1 MLGTKNTNKKT
12 AMGGVGIA
20 LLLCIL
26 MALSPMTG
34 LVQNDAAPG
43 EIAEFVESN
52 EASEDYFALPE
63 VYEPVQYEY
72 DASSELEGMRSLKQK
87 AFLTEDG
94 KTALL
99 TSAEPMHFLR
109 DGSWEEI
116 DLNIEATVDGWEVMD
131 NVYQVVFPSEISN
144 GVAVQVHPNVDPII
158 TGINPIV
165 MTLDASG
172 GSPMPYMVTPSTEGV
187 SVGGNVLRYPI
198 AEGFDIDYSVEENQ
212 LKQNLVIRERPVLQE
227 DVAWLGLTETMRIPV
242 GHGLFLGEDLLTEEL
257 TQTQD
262 ELTIRNLETGEIVAT
277 IPVPIVMEM
286 EADEPYHATYFIQSF
301 GQEVVLTTAVESGWL
316 LDDDRQYPLAIDPS
330 VKAFSGSGGYCYVYY
345 ANCYNST
352 YRYMYRYYGTI
363 YYLPWNKYTFTS
375 NNALPTGATVD
386 SVDWK
391 QYVSY
396 SYSYSSNA
404 ITAVVMESCGM
415 SNRYSWSIPSAS
427 CSGALSGSTIAYG
440 YGGTNQRKMI
450 SSIWNSAS
458 AGTFSTGTGWKAA
471 NLCNSATAC
480 AATTGSHTYITS
492 ALANGGSVGMGSKYT
507 TSTYIY
513 HYAYNGGS
521 SNSYLQVTY
530 SGGSDTTAPT
540 SDYVPYTGITS
551 YKEGMRQFHA
561 TFSDMSGIDT
571 TTSGA
576 PHLHYSIN
584 NGSYTAVKATTI
596 GTCGASDSECQFKA
610 KTGGISTG
618 DYVNYFWAF
627 QDLASTPNTAT
638 DPSGGTGSPSSST
651 TPSTTYWFFVDDVVN
666 AGNAKKMT
674 VLIEDRYAGSA
685 FSPNKYFDQQMTYYD
700 NSDEYVMEFDT
711 SDCGTGSNSCFYAT
725 SYYFYSQWAIHWTTA
740 PSSGYNGM
748 GGSKSGR
755 IELHQ
760 DDDGYLSFTAKNGP
774 GMNLIYLYDSSL
786 NDWAIVGLDGD
797 TSSESTMQTGIEETL
812 SGGTSAS
819 KRSTYGYTEAYLVDI
834 PGDITGT
841 FGKHDWNATYSS
853 SKSNWMCVG
862 TNGWMYFFRSSSSN
876 PLCTSGYYYIYST
889 YYNWNGFAQGS
900 GYYGRMA
907 STGGVS
913 YKVASVAPAPDTFAP
928 EMGHMELRDSH
939 SKDRTFV
946 YTIGDA
952 GEPPSGLNVSTTAGV
967 GPTLYYRIT
976 DADGTVGTWTS
987 KVLSPVSKTRAE
999 CVTAQCDWS
1008 TSLEDLERSSSI
1020 EYYATAVDI
1029 STASTGTNSNT
1040 TSTTTFEVGDPNKV
1054 FIVEWHDMGYTSTYT
1069 CTYQVL
1075 MYDVTN
1081 EIEFQYDTNCQT
1093 YYDYATVGYQDQ
1105 TRTKGATLR
1114 DSQAYMAGAN
1124 VHTENYRI
1132 GTDSNGHGWETFD
1145 LGLTTE
1151 LPTYDVAIAGSS
1163 NGRPYGSYCVSSYWW
1178 NTYKSGCNANIDLPD
1193 GFTFEYFGTEYNGSD
1208 SKNRVH
1214 IGRQG
1219 NMYLKDDGSTAL
1231 ERSITT
1237 WYSNMPSLP
1246 YSGNSASKPGNI
1258 APWWGY
1264 YSSYYCYDNSAL
1276 DCSVRTRTI
1285 PFEGK
1290 GTDLSADLV
1299 GGPHTWSLIDS
1310 PIRVNPSGDYLSIS
1324 GDLTIEPGVVVQ
1336 VASGKGI
1343 SFDGSCDKFVA
1354 TGNASDPI
1362 LFEGQMGGT
1371 WTGLAFT
1378 NSCSTPE
1385 GTDDRHEMS
1394 YIDFANTTDAAI
1406 AAGSR
1411 HGSSP
1416 SSNANVGN
1424 FTMDHVTFTN
1434 VGEAFSHGSGQ
1445 GTVLVMSDFE
1455 VNGAADACFNF
1466 AEDSVVTLSDGTMDD
1481 CNTNGNSWG
1490 GAVVNYPGS
1499 TAGALTME
1507 NVDISESNVNLI
1519 DVDLEN
1525 VWLSNVTGSTTSAQ
1539 SGAVLNSD
1547 GEGALY
1553 VFNLVADGYASGST
1567 GALDSISLDTVDMGS
1582 ADFSIVP
1589 GGSSSTANG
1598 PSGDT
1603 ASITGLTAGD
1613 LTMSRVAP
1621 SLNDITVG
1629 AMSILGNAPGNDAIE
1644 GANWDTSGIS
1654 VSGCGYTLIGD
1665 NVDTDWTSGSCS
1677 NSAAPNNIILSNVD
1691 ATYTGSQNAIYAR
1704 NSAITIGEGTVTMPT
1719 TTFQEM
1725 AKASTNGKIVL
1736 IGVSQDGT
1744 DCDGS
1749 SGCDVDSGSSGDI
1762 FFGGLAT
1769 VKVFKLLGNGAKSY
1783 RSGHTV
1789 QATVV
1794 DAGSGL
1800 FTVGTHKTD
1809 STGTASAWVISGD
1822 DSGNSYTDHNLAAWG
1837 PSGQNETLVA
1847 DAWYPGSFGVGD
1859 TIELRLEPAPVA
1871 LNGTNMD
1878 CSYLSTH
1885 PEAMLGYDSASN
1897 TYTWE
1902 GKVTMSGDMNI
1913 DSCTI
1918 IMRSVFRVA
1927 SDATNSPTLTISNG
1941 GSLTLESISTSTGTL
1956 KAVSATYPLN
1966 LDMDGGSL
1974 IVDNGVIS
1982 NVAGGINL
1990 DSGSLTVFN
1999 SSTIYGN
2006 AGASAS
2012 EATIYVNGGSL
2023 DFDDSTIMNS
2033 GQTGIGLM
2041 FEAGGGAVDNIVVKN
2056 AATGIYSY
2064 NAAPTVNG
2072 FTLTDNTVG
2081 VDVYGG
2087 MSLPTIYRSTLLSGE
2102 SAGWTTYAID
2112 LSTYLGTDD
2121 YLQLGLNSI
2130 YGGGNAHPTYNYATS
2145 KYYMI
2150 YDRLNVEL
2158 EDNMGNKWNVTQETD
2173 DGYYDGSLGGAAG
2186 APSWHC
2192 NYYGYSYTEWYD
2204 YSYFY
2209 YLINYGGYTNSG
2221 SWNDYPSDFGFRWE
2235 DTDRTPSTYYPMM
2248 YWGYYYTSYHGG
2260 QGVYKPPEGYNGL
2273 WNNYNVCLNYA
2284 YSYYNSPGDGARLAF
2299 PAVDISGSNITGAT
2313 MYVDVLHNRADN
2325 YQDRLEVVA
2334 RTGNDPGDEDD
2345 MGLYA
2350 RESGTPSFTSG
2361 TITGADNG
2369 IEIGGSWAAAN
2380 FDAITV
2386 TNPTGAGLEVTGS
2399 AVTTVDNLDVT
2410 GGNYGVLLGAAA
2422 SGTVE
2427 MANLAVDGSA
2437 LAGVYYVKDVAGSL
2451 DGTIENVAGS
2461 AIKFGSSSNKDITW
2475 SGMNLGT
2482 NGVGIETAGS
2492 GTITLIDSNFAN
2504 TADVLIT
2511 GSATVDFVEGDIDVD
2526 SVSTTGSGIFNRI
2539 RLLDIGVEADTNAV
2553 TGANVVLKNADGIV
2567 TGFAA
2572 TDSNGDA
2579 LDLRFTTQ
2587 TVDSSGKTVIPLS
2600 GYTAVTVAK
2609 VGSYYY
2615 SGSSDNAG
2623 DFRYAFDSLTLT
2635 DDAGNAHT
2643 MDLVDSVDSRICYSF
2658 TSSSYVMTA
2667 QCANSMNTGSS
2678 RTYSSGLKEYGYYG
2692 ATPSDMSNQ
2701 VIMMDAAILYLDGDT
2716 THNWNGTTI
2725 LSTGSYTFYSASWWM
2740 STYPYG
2746 AELYLHDVDAT
2757 ATAVTSDGETQ
2768 GMYIGYPG
2776 WNDIVPNIEDSTF
2789 SGIATVISTWGYKS
2803 NFGAYNWGADF
2814 YVVKNSTFSH
2824 FRTMPNTGSVAYQD
2838 MCLNTGGSNYT
2849 EISDNTLTGCAVGI
2863 FMPRTNFYYYYNQS
2877 YWGADDAIIDGNTF
2891 VNTETLDIWFY
2902 LNSYA
2907 DGVEIT
2913 NNVFTGSSAPSY
2925 GIYSQD
2931 STVNDL
2937 LIDGNTFHNSQQAIY
2952 MRGAVDWTMTDNTI
2966 YGDSDSSHAGIYS
2979 MNGYGLIDGNTL
2991 VDADGGILVDG
3002 VKYGYNVEIT
3012 NNDIGQTSGR
3022 VAPSAVGIWAEDC
3035 GSASVITGGN
3045 SISIME
3051 NAIVTDGCDLSD
3063 DGSTL
3068 TALGGSGGEVKSVQI
3083 NANAFAPENITINE
3097 GDTIRWRANEYY
3109 NNSGIGE
3116 PHSVVSTDMVAGAPI
3131 FSSGGNMNLG
3141 STYTYTFYTAGTYEY
3156 YCGNHNWMYGNVT
3169 VNSGSSTGVS
3179 SVGVSVVGGN
3189 DEVTLDGT
3197 EVSGFGTALEMYG
3210 GELTLTG
3217 DALLSGG
3224 AYGAYIEDAE
3234 VMADGAT
3241 LVAGSTGSAMYVTG
3255 DSLID
3260 VADMS
3265 TTGLYGLNTDGVDF
3279 RWNGGTSDADT
3290 TLMAGSGA
3298 EGTIENMSWPDS
3310 ATQIDAGSYVTVTSI
3325 GNTIDAAK
3333 LVVDPTAVIHEGNL
3347 LNLNATHLGGA
3358 ASDVGVMIKS
3368 TDDQQAAYVSPAYRT
3383 AYIAADGDLGEWY
3396 GNTLNPSD
3404 DAMPGVM
3411 SGDGSEDFLVSWDAN
3426 NLYLALTG
3434 VDMGAADL
3442 QIYIDS
3448 STGGDTVGQSWYVA
3462 HNLPFAADYVFWA
3475 EDGSS
3480 GNNGLKV
3487 NGFTGWADVTAAC
3500 NGLSSHV
3507 GWSGDTDTEIA
3518 IPWTCIGEPSEVVRV
3533 LAVVQDE
3540 SSGEVDSVHPTQ
3552 SIATGANAQTFDD
3565 EITLLMGH
3573 NDLSGGED
3581 LRNHLLIYR
3590 SYVGSNS
3597 PSAAKTYDISVKVD
3611 ATCAEDWG
3619 NINDVDMS
3627 TNAWESVDIL
3637 RACPVIQNLVDVT
3650 VDEDSGTYTL
3660 SLTDKADDVQDADTS
3675 LTWTVTDD
3683 SDPSR
3688 SPSMLLDS
3696 GLNGQTMTVTPDNDQ
3711 FGTYVFHYNVVDS
3724 HGLSDSHTITWTVT
3738 NVNDKPIICNSD
3750 RADCMPVFADDGAGN
3765 LNVLDEG
3772 FGSVSKVLGS
3782 APNATGSYVIDMASN
3797 DMANEQPQV
3806 YSWAAKIKGDDVTVE
3821 PYFVQKK
3828 YSSVAALFA
3837 EVGIIVTN
3845 SGGLQDIDMTGDPS
3859 AHEDTTATYTLP
3871 TLNNVTMLTYLLM
3884 QNGCGSIWYQE
3895 YMDANGDKVS
3905 GFRSDDGCDSSIDT
3919 YANVYSGLNYTDFW
3933 STAYGVDTTAYTDT
3947 WDDIFPDG
3955 YTTTAG
3961 NDPCPAF
3968 SVHVSNNELTI
3979 TENQLNEL
3987 GGECTIVLSLMDDG
4001 GYCENSVTGVTA
4013 DIKSACVA
4021 YTYLIDYPFNHPLY
4035 GPISITG
4042 CYNLF
4047 IGISSYNPYTS
4058 QTECLGYSW
4067 VPENVDADDFE
4078 VNFSVTP
4085 VNDAPEV
4092 MDWDRQNGVV
4102 ISDGNGDIP
4111 NFPWKVTLT
4120 EDDESVTNLTYDLS
4134 AMKHDNDHED
4144 ADLAWTIVKA
4154 DTCNYENYFAAT
4166 IDGDSISFDLIK
4178 DATTNAPE
4186 WEVDYLNNGG
4196 KHQQNPLSGE
4206 FCPITLYLHDSATAP
4221 SYIPNY
4227 GMSTANYQQGE
4238 DSVTLYVRVD
4248 NVAENVPDYYFDTDS
4263 GFSFNGVTNI
4273 MTKTY
4278 VPTTVTIGHAGD
4290 QGPYNY
4296 DHMLKVSFKTNG
4308 YNNNDAD
4315 AEGYVDLGYQ
4325 YVTPPAYGEEIKVS
4339 DYVYITTTTTK
4350 VWVEMDVLTC
4360 VDETCDLTKSESDR
4374 YFGNAFPYAHSCIDS
4389 NDVQG
4394 DEWSCPGQVG
4404 RSSVNE
4410 DGTAAAATLTNNR
4423 RPMLEDQ
4430 DWCNNIMTS
4439 DAEGTD
4445 CAQPRTNGKVTSAS
4459 DDNLPAVVRLIGTA
4473 SVPSFAPSLVAIT
4486 AAGLFVS
4493 ALVLQSRRDE
4503 EVEELEELADD
4514 ESAVSPV
4521 IATILMVAITVVL
4534 SGVIY
4539 VWASSLA
4546 DTDVKGVPRLTF
4558 DLDSSQALDPVDGF
4572 HKIQIT
4578 SSQVDLAT
4586 QAVEVR
4592 VQWVNSAG
4600 NQNEVFSLAD
4610 TTVYGFS
4617 PENSDKTVT
4626 FADSVDFEGSAVVS
4640 QFNTGDTLFVRTV
4653 DSGGETMEH
4662 LTITISYVP
4671 PNGQPGAVLRT
4682 WTF

>member
-1 MLGTKNTNKKT
+1 
-12 AMGGVGIA
+12 
-20 LLLCIL
+20 

-1629 AMSILGNAPGNDAIE
+1629 AMTVLGNAPGNDAIE
-1644 GANWDTSGIS
+1644 GVNWDTSGIS
-1654 VSGCGYTLIGD
+1654 VSGCGYTLLGD
-1665 NVDTDWTSGSCS
+1665 NVDTDWISGSCS

-2345 MGLYA
+2345 MDYTLVSQELQVSH
-2350 RESGTPSFTSG
+2350 RVPSL
-2361 TITGADNG
+2361 
-2369 IEIGGSWAAAN
+2369 
-2380 FDAITV
+2380 V
-2386 TNPTGAGLEVTGS
+2386 L
-2399 AVTTVDNLDVT
+2399 TTVLK
-2410 GGNYGVLLGAAA
+2410 
-2422 SGTVE
+2422 S
-2427 MANLAVDGSA
+2427 
-2437 LAGVYYVKDVAGSL
+2437 
-2451 DGTIENVAGS
+2451 
-2461 AIKFGSSSNKDITW
+2461 
-2475 SGMNLGT
+2475 
-2482 NGVGIETAGS
+2482 
-2492 GTITLIDSNFAN
+2492 
-2504 TADVLIT
+2504 
-2511 GSATVDFVEGDIDVD
+2511 
-2526 SVSTTGSGIFNRI
+2526 
-2539 RLLDIGVEADTNAV
+2539 EAP
-2553 TGANVVLKNADGIV
+2553 GL
-2567 TGFAA
+2567 
-2572 TDSNGDA
+2572 
-2579 LDLRFTTQ
+2579 Q
-2587 TVDSSGKTVIPLS
+2587 
-2600 GYTAVTVAK
+2600 
-2609 VGSYYY
+2609 
-2615 SGSSDNAG
+2615 
-2623 DFRYAFDSLTLT
+2623 LTLT
-2635 DDAGNAHT
+2635 
-2643 MDLVDSVDSRICYSF
+2643 
-2658 TSSSYVMTA
+2658 
-2667 QCANSMNTGSS
+2667 
-2678 RTYSSGLKEYGYYG
+2678 
-2692 ATPSDMSNQ
+2692 
-2701 VIMMDAAILYLDGDT
+2701 
-2716 THNWNGTTI
+2716 
-2725 LSTGSYTFYSASWWM
+2725 
-2740 STYPYG
+2740 
-2746 AELYLHDVDAT
+2746 
-2757 ATAVTSDGETQ
+2757 
-2768 GMYIGYPG
+2768 
-2776 WNDIVPNIEDSTF
+2776 
-2789 SGIATVISTWGYKS
+2789 
-2803 NFGAYNWGADF
+2803 
-2814 YVVKNSTFSH
+2814 
-2824 FRTMPNTGSVAYQD
+2824 
-2838 MCLNTGGSNYT
+2838 
-2849 EISDNTLTGCAVGI
+2849 
-2863 FMPRTNFYYYYNQS
+2863 QS
-2877 YWGADDAIIDGNTF
+2877 
-2891 VNTETLDIWFY
+2891 
-2902 LNSYA
+2902 
-2907 DGVEIT
+2907 
-2913 NNVFTGSSAPSY
+2913 
-2925 GIYSQD
+2925 Q
-2931 STVNDL
+2931 
-2937 LIDGNTFHNSQQAIY
+2937 
-2952 MRGAVDWTMTDNTI
+2952 
-2966 YGDSDSSHAGIYS
+2966 
-2979 MNGYGLIDGNTL
+2979 
-2991 VDADGGILVDG
+2991 
-3002 VKYGYNVEIT
+3002 
-3012 NNDIGQTSGR
+3012 
-3022 VAPSAVGIWAEDC
+3022 
-3035 GSASVITGGN
+3035 
-3045 SISIME
+3045 
-3051 NAIVTDGCDLSD
+3051 
-3063 DGSTL
+3063 
-3068 TALGGSGGEVKSVQI
+3068 
-3083 NANAFAPENITINE
+3083 
-3097 GDTIRWRANEYY
+3097 
-3109 NNSGIGE
+3109 
-3116 PHSVVSTDMVAGAPI
+3116 
-3131 FSSGGNMNLG
+3131 
-3141 STYTYTFYTAGTYEY
+3141 
-3156 YCGNHNWMYGNVT
+3156 
-3169 VNSGSSTGVS
+3169 
-3179 SVGVSVVGGN
+3179 
-3189 DEVTLDGT
+3189 
-3197 EVSGFGTALEMYG
+3197 
-3210 GELTLTG
+3210 
-3217 DALLSGG
+3217 
-3224 AYGAYIEDAE
+3224 
-3234 VMADGAT
+3234 
-3241 LVAGSTGSAMYVTG
+3241 
-3255 DSLID
+3255 
-3260 VADMS
+3260 
-3265 TTGLYGLNTDGVDF
+3265 
-3279 RWNGGTSDADT
+3279 
-3290 TLMAGSGA
+3290 
-3298 EGTIENMSWPDS
+3298 
-3310 ATQIDAGSYVTVTSI
+3310 
-3325 GNTIDAAK
+3325 
-3333 LVVDPTAVIHEGNL
+3333 
-3347 LNLNATHLGGA
+3347 
-3358 ASDVGVMIKS
+3358 
-3368 TDDQQAAYVSPAYRT
+3368 
-3383 AYIAADGDLGEWY
+3383 
-3396 GNTLNPSD
+3396 
-3404 DAMPGVM
+3404 
-3411 SGDGSEDFLVSWDAN
+3411 
-3426 NLYLALTG
+3426 
-3434 VDMGAADL
+3434 
-3442 QIYIDS
+3442 
-3448 STGGDTVGQSWYVA
+3448 
-3462 HNLPFAADYVFWA
+3462 
-3475 EDGSS
+3475 
-3480 GNNGLKV
+3480 
-3487 NGFTGWADVTAAC
+3487 
-3500 NGLSSHV
+3500 
-3507 GWSGDTDTEIA
+3507 
-3518 IPWTCIGEPSEVVRV
+3518 
-3533 LAVVQDE
+3533 
-3540 SSGEVDSVHPTQ
+3540 
-3552 SIATGANAQTFDD
+3552 
-3565 EITLLMGH
+3565 
-3573 NDLSGGED
+3573 
-3581 LRNHLLIYR
+3581 
-3590 SYVGSNS
+3590 
-3597 PSAAKTYDISVKVD
+3597 
-3611 ATCAEDWG
+3611 
-3619 NINDVDMS
+3619 
-3627 TNAWESVDIL
+3627 
-3637 RACPVIQNLVDVT
+3637 
-3650 VDEDSGTYTL
+3650 
-3660 SLTDKADDVQDADTS
+3660 
-3675 LTWTVTDD
+3675 
-3683 SDPSR
+3683 
-3688 SPSMLLDS
+3688 
-3696 GLNGQTMTVTPDNDQ
+3696 
-3711 FGTYVFHYNVVDS
+3711 
-3724 HGLSDSHTITWTVT
+3724 
-3738 NVNDKPIICNSD
+3738 
-3750 RADCMPVFADDGAGN
+3750 
-3765 LNVLDEG
+3765 
-3772 FGSVSKVLGS
+3772 
-3782 APNATGSYVIDMASN
+3782 
-3797 DMANEQPQV
+3797 
-3806 YSWAAKIKGDDVTVE
+3806 
-3821 PYFVQKK
+3821 
-3828 YSSVAALFA
+3828 
-3837 EVGIIVTN
+3837 
-3845 SGGLQDIDMTGDPS
+3845 
-3859 AHEDTTATYTLP
+3859 
-3871 TLNNVTMLTYLLM
+3871 
-3884 QNGCGSIWYQE
+3884 
-3895 YMDANGDKVS
+3895 
-3905 GFRSDDGCDSSIDT
+3905 
-3919 YANVYSGLNYTDFW
+3919 
-3933 STAYGVDTTAYTDT
+3933 
-3947 WDDIFPDG
+3947 
-3955 YTTTAG
+3955 
-3961 NDPCPAF
+3961 
-3968 SVHVSNNELTI
+3968 
-3979 TENQLNEL
+3979 
-3987 GGECTIVLSLMDDG
+3987 
-4001 GYCENSVTGVTA
+4001 
-4013 DIKSACVA
+4013 
-4021 YTYLIDYPFNHPLY
+4021 
-4035 GPISITG
+4035 
-4042 CYNLF
+4042 
-4047 IGISSYNPYTS
+4047 
-4058 QTECLGYSW
+4058 
-4067 VPENVDADDFE
+4067 
-4078 VNFSVTP
+4078 
-4085 VNDAPEV
+4085 
-4092 MDWDRQNGVV
+4092 
-4102 ISDGNGDIP
+4102 
-4111 NFPWKVTLT
+4111 
-4120 EDDESVTNLTYDLS
+4120 
-4134 AMKHDNDHED
+4134 
-4144 ADLAWTIVKA
+4144 
-4154 DTCNYENYFAAT
+4154 
-4166 IDGDSISFDLIK
+4166 
-4178 DATTNAPE
+4178 
-4186 WEVDYLNNGG
+4186 
-4196 KHQQNPLSGE
+4196 
-4206 FCPITLYLHDSATAP
+4206 
-4221 SYIPNY
+4221 
-4227 GMSTANYQQGE
+4227 
-4238 DSVTLYVRVD
+4238 
-4248 NVAENVPDYYFDTDS
+4248 
-4263 GFSFNGVTNI
+4263 
-4273 MTKTY
+4273 
-4278 VPTTVTIGHAGD
+4278 
-4290 QGPYNY
+4290 
-4296 DHMLKVSFKTNG
+4296 
-4308 YNNNDAD
+4308 
-4315 AEGYVDLGYQ
+4315 
-4325 YVTPPAYGEEIKVS
+4325 
-4339 DYVYITTTTTK
+4339 
-4350 VWVEMDVLTC
+4350 
-4360 VDETCDLTKSESDR
+4360 
-4374 YFGNAFPYAHSCIDS
+4374 
-4389 NDVQG
+4389 
-4394 DEWSCPGQVG
+4394 
-4404 RSSVNE
+4404 
-4410 DGTAAAATLTNNR
+4410 
-4423 RPMLEDQ
+4423 
-4430 DWCNNIMTS
+4430 
-4439 DAEGTD
+4439 
-4445 CAQPRTNGKVTSAS
+4445 
-4459 DDNLPAVVRLIGTA
+4459 
-4473 SVPSFAPSLVAIT
+4473 
-4486 AAGLFVS
+4486 
-4493 ALVLQSRRDE
+4493 
-4503 EVEELEELADD
+4503 
-4514 ESAVSPV
+4514 
-4521 IATILMVAITVVL
+4521 
-4534 SGVIY
+4534 
-4539 VWASSLA
+4539 
-4546 DTDVKGVPRLTF
+4546 
-4558 DLDSSQALDPVDGF
+4558 
-4572 HKIQIT
+4572 
-4578 SSQVDLAT
+4578 
-4586 QAVEVR
+4586 
-4592 VQWVNSAG
+4592 
-4600 NQNEVFSLAD
+4600 
-4610 TTVYGFS
+4610 
-4617 PENSDKTVT
+4617 
-4626 FADSVDFEGSAVVS
+4626 
-4640 QFNTGDTLFVRTV
+4640 
-4653 DSGGETMEH
+4653 
-4662 LTITISYVP
+4662 
-4671 PNGQPGAVLRT
+4671 
-4682 WTF
+4682 

>member
-1 MLGTKNTNKKT
+1 MLVSKNTKKKT

-34 LVQNDAAPG
+34 LVQNDATPG

-94 KTALL
+94 QTALL

-109 DGSWEEI
+109 EGSWEEI
-116 DLNIEATVDGWEVMD
+116 DLNIEATVDGWEVQD
-131 NVYQVVFPSEISN
+131 NVYQVVFPSELSN
-144 GVAVQVHPNVDPII
+144 GVSIQVHPNVDPIV
-158 TGINPIV
+158 TGIKPIV

-172 GSPMPYMVTPSTEGV
+172 GSPMPYMAGPSNEEV
-187 SVGGNVLRYPI
+187 SVGGNVLRFPI

-242 GHGLFLGEDLLTEEL
+242 GHGLFLGEDLLNEEL
-257 TQTQD
+257 TKTQD
-262 ELTIRNLETGEIVAT
+262 ELTIRNLETGEVIAT

-301 GQEVVLTTAVESGWL
+301 GQEVVITTAVESGWL
-316 LDDDRQYPLAIDPS
+316 LDDERQYPLAIDPS
-330 VKAFSGSGGYCYVYY
+330 VKVYSGSGGYCYVYY
-345 ANCYNST
+345 ANCYSGT
-352 YRYMYRYYGTI
+352 YRYMYRYYSTI

-375 NNALPTGATVD
+375 SNALPTGATID

-396 SYSYSSNA
+396 SYSYSSNS
-404 ITAVVMESCGM
+404 ITAVVMENCGM

-427 CSGALSGSTIAYG
+427 CTGALSTIAYG
-440 YGGTNQRKMI
+440 YGGTTQRKMI

-458 AGTFSTGTGWKAA
+458 AATFSTGTGWKTA
-471 NLCNSATAC
+471 NMCNSATTC
-480 AATTGSHTYITS
+480 AATSGSHTYITS
-492 ALANGGSVGMGSKYT
+492 ALANGGSVGMGSHYT

-513 HYAYNGGS
+513 HYAYAAGS
-521 SNSYLQVTY
+521 SNSYLQVVY
-530 SGGSDTTAPT
+530 SGGSDTDAPT
-540 SDYVPYTGITS
+540 SGFVPYSGITS
-551 YKEGMRQFHA
+551 YKEGSRMMF
-561 TFSDMSGIDT
+561 TTLEDMSGIDT
-571 TTSGA
+571 TSTGA
-576 PHLHYSIN
+576 PHLYYSIN

-596 GTCGASDSECQFKA
+596 GTCGSSDSSCQFKA
-610 KTGGISTG
+610 KMGSTGGGNPSITTG
-618 DYVNYFWAF
+618 DFVNYYWAF

-638 DPSGGTGSPSSST
+638 DPSGGSGTPST
-651 TPSTTYWFFVDDVVN
+651 ATAPSTTYWFFVDDVAN
-666 AGNAKKMT
+666 AGNAQKMT

-685 FSPNKYFDQQMTYYD
+685 FSPNKYFDQQLTYYD

-725 SYYFYSQWAIHWTTA
+725 SYYFYSQWAIHWTTT
-740 PSSGYNGM
+740 PSYGYNGM

-755 IELHQ
+755 IEMHQ

-774 GMNLIYLYDSSL
+774 GMNLIYLYDSTM

-797 TSSESTMQTGIEETL
+797 TDTNAMNTGVEDTL
-812 SGGTSAS
+812 SGGTSAN
-819 KRSTYGYTEAYLVDI
+819 KRSTYGYTDAYLVDI

-876 PLCTSGYYYIYST
+876 PLCTSGYYYIYSAS
-889 YYNWNGFAQGS
+889 YNWNGFAQGS

-913 YKVASVAPAPDTFAP
+913 YKVASVAPAPDTFP
-928 EMGHMELRDSH
+928 PDMEHMELRDSH

-946 YTIGDA
+946 WTIGDA

-967 GPTLYYRIT
+967 GPTMYYRIT

-987 KVLSPVSKTRAE
+987 KVLSPSDTRAN
-999 CVTAQCDWS
+999 CATAQCDWS
-1008 TSLEDLERSSSI
+1008 TSLEDMERSSSV
-1020 EYYATAVDI
+1020 EYYATSVDV
-1029 STASTGTNSNT
+1029 STASSGTNSNT
-1040 TSTTTFEVGDPNKV
+1040 TSTSSFEVGDPNKV
-1054 FIVEWHDMGYTSTYT
+1054 FVVEWHDMGYTQSYT

-1081 EIEFQYDTNCQT
+1081 EIEFQYDTNCQA

-1124 VHTENYRI
+1124 AHSENYRI
-1132 GTDSNGHGWETFD
+1132 GTDSSGHGWETFD
-1145 LGLTTE
+1145 LGLATE

-1163 NGRPYGSYCVSSYWW
+1163 SGHPYGSYCVSSYWW

-1193 GFTFEYFGTEYNGSD
+1193 GFTFDYFGTEYNGSD

-1214 IGRQG
+1214 IGRMG

-1237 WYSNMPSLP
+1237 WYSNMPDLP

-1264 YSSYYCYDNSAL
+1264 YSSYYCYDNTAL
-1276 DCSVRTRTI
+1276 DCSVRTRVI

-1290 GTDLSADLV
+1290 GTDLTADLV
-1299 GGPHTWSLIDS
+1299 GGPHSWSLIDS

-1336 VASGKGI
+1336 VANGKGI
-1343 SFDGSCDKFVA
+1343 SFDGNCDMFTA
-1354 TGNASDPI
+1354 AGNATDPI
-1362 LFEGQMGGT
+1362 LFEGLGAGAN
-1371 WTGLAFT
+1371 WKGLAFT
-1378 NSCSTPE
+1378 GACSTPE
-1385 GTDDRHEMS
+1385 GTDDRHTMS
-1394 YIDFANTTDAAI
+1394 YVDFANTTDAAI

-1466 AEDSVVTLSDGTMDD
+1466 AEDSDVTLSDGTMDD

-1499 TAGALTME
+1499 TAGSLTME
-1507 NVDISESNVNLI
+1507 NVDISDSNVNLI

-1525 VWLSNVTGSTTSAQ
+1525 VWISNVTGSTTSAQ

-1553 VFNLVADGYASGST
+1553 VYNLVADGYSSGST
-1567 GALDSISLDTVDMGS
+1567 GALDSILIDTVDMGS

-1589 GGSSSTANG
+1589 GGSSSTASG

-1603 ASITGLTAGD
+1603 ASISDFTAGD

-1621 SLNDITVG
+1621 SLDDISVG
-1629 AMSILGNAPGNDAIE
+1629 AMTVLGNAPGNDAIA
-1644 GANWDTSGIS
+1644 GTNWATTGIS
-1654 VSGCGYTLIGD
+1654 VAGCGYTLMAE
-1665 NVDTDWTSGSCS
+1665 NVDTDYVAGSCS
-1677 NSAAPNNIILSNVD
+1677 NSAAPNNIVLGDVD
-1691 ATYTGSQNAIYAR
+1691 ATYTGNQNAIYAR
-1704 NSAITIGEGTVTMPT
+1704 NSAITIGDGAVSMPSS
-1719 TTFQEM
+1719 FQNM

-1736 IGVSQDGT
+1736 IAVSQDGT

-1749 SGCDVDSGSSGDI
+1749 SGCDVNSGSSGDI

-1769 VKVFKLLGNGAKSY
+1769 VKVYKLLGSGVKSY

-1794 DAGSGL
+1794 DAGAGL

-1809 STGTASAWVISGD
+1809 SAGTASAWVITSD

-1837 PSGQNETLVA
+1837 PSGQNETLVT
-1847 DAWYPGSFGVGD
+1847 DAWYPGSFGAGD
-1859 TIELRLEPAPVA
+1859 SIELRLEPAPVA

-1885 PEAMLGYDSASN
+1885 PEAMLGYDSGTN
-1897 TYTWE
+1897 TYIWE
-1902 GKVTMSGDMNI
+1902 GKVTMSGDLNI

-1918 IMRSVFRVA
+1918 IMRSVWRVA
-1927 SDATNSPTLTISNG
+1927 SDATNSPTLTISDG
-1941 GSLTLESISTSTGTL
+1941 GSLTLESTSTDTGTL

-1966 LDMDGGSL
+1966 LDMDGGDL
-1974 IVDNGVIS
+1974 IVDQGVIS

-1999 SSTIYGN
+1999 SSMIYGN

-2012 EATIYVNGGSL
+2012 EATIYVNGGTL

-2087 MSLPTIYRSTLLSGE
+2087 MSLPTIYRSTLLSGQ
-2102 SAGWTTYAID
+2102 STGWTTYAID
-2112 LSTYLGTDD
+2112 LSLYLGSDD
-2121 YLQLGLNSI
+2121 YLQVGLNSI
-2130 YGGGNAHPTYNYATS
+2130 YGGGNAHPIYNYATS

-2158 EDNMGNKWNVTQETD
+2158 EDNMGNKWNVTSSTD
-2173 DGYYDGSLGGAAG
+2173 TGYYDGAMGGAAG

-2192 NYYGYSYTEWYD
+2192 SYYGYSYTEWRD
-2204 YSYFY
+2204 YNYFY
-2209 YLINYGGYTNSG
+2209 YLINYGGYATGG
-2221 SWNDYPSDFGFRWE
+2221 SNYDYPADFGFRWE
-2235 DTDRTPSTYYPMM
+2235 DTDRTPSQTYPMM

-2273 WNNYNVCLNYA
+2273 WGNYNVCLNYA
-2284 YSYYNSPGDGARLAF
+2284 YSYYNNPGDGTRLAF
-2299 PAVDISGSNITGAT
+2299 PAVDISAGNITGAT
-2313 MYVDVLHNRADN
+2313 MYFDVLHNRADN

-2334 RTGNDPGDEDD
+2334 RTGDDPGDEDE
-2345 MGLYA
+2345 MGMYA
-2350 RESGTPSFTSG
+2350 RESGTPSFTAG

-2386 TNPTGAGLEVTGS
+2386 TNPTNAGLEVTGS

-2427 MANLAVDGSA
+2427 MSNLAVDGAA
-2437 LAGVYYVKDVAGSL
+2437 LAGVYYVKDVAGAL
-2451 DGTIENVAGS
+2451 DGTIENCAGS
-2461 AIKFGSSSNKDITW
+2461 AIKFGKSTKKDITW
-2475 SGMNLGT
+2475 SGMNLAT
-2482 NGVGIETAGS
+2482 NGVGIETDGT
-2492 GTITLIDSNFAN
+2492 GTITLVDSTFAN

-2511 GSATVDFVEGDIDVD
+2511 GSATVDFIEGNLDVD
-2526 SVSTTGSGIFNRI
+2526 SVAATGSGIFNRI
-2539 RLLDIGVEADTNAV
+2539 RLLDISVEADSSGV
-2553 TGANVVLKNADGIV
+2553 SGANVVLKNAAGTV
-2567 TGFAA
+2567 TGFSA
-2572 TDSNGDA
+2572 TDNNGDA
-2579 LDLRFTTQ
+2579 MDLEFTTI
-2587 TVDSSGKTVIPLS
+2587 TVDKSGKTIVPLS

-2615 SGSSDNAG
+2615 SGSSNNAG
-2623 DFRYAFDSLTLT
+2623 DFRYTFDSLSLT
-2635 DDAGNAHT
+2635 DNPGNTHT
-2643 MDLVDSVDSRICYSF
+2643 MDLVDSVDARICYSF
-2658 TSSSYVMTA
+2658 TSSSYVLTA
-2667 QCANSMNTGSS
+2667 ACANSLNTGGA

-2692 ATPSDMSNQ
+2692 ATPTDMSNQ

-2716 THNWNGTTI
+2716 THNWNGTTV
-2725 LSTGSYTFYSASWWM
+2725 LSTGSYTYYDASWWM

-2746 AELYLHDVDAT
+2746 AEVYFHDVDAT
-2757 ATAVTSDGETQ
+2757 ATAVTDDGKTQ

-2776 WNDIVPNIEDSTF
+2776 WNDIVPNIENSTF
-2789 SGIATVISTWGYKS
+2789 SGIATVVSTWGYNYQGAS
-2803 NFGAYNWGADF
+2803 NYNWGADF
-2814 YVVKNSTFSH
+2814 YVVKNSVFSH
-2824 FRTMPNTGSVAYQD
+2824 FRDRSPLGAYALQD
-2838 MCLNTGGSNYT
+2838 MCLNAGGSNYT
-2849 EISDNTLTGCAVGI
+2849 EISNNTLSNCAVGI
-2863 FMPRTNFYYYYNQS
+2863 SLRRTNFYSQYTQS

-2891 VNTETLDIWFY
+2891 IDTEGLEIWFM

-2913 NNVFTGSSAPSY
+2913 NNVFKGSSSPNY
-2925 GIYSQD
+2925 GIYTQD
-2931 STVNDL
+2931 ATTEDL
-2937 LIDGNTFHNSQQAIY
+2937 LIDGNTFYNSKQAIY
-2952 MRGAVDWTMTDNTI
+2952 MRGATDLTITDNTI

-2979 MNGYGLIDGNTL
+2979 LNGYGLIDGNTL

-3002 VKYGYNVEIT
+3002 VKYGYNVEIS
-3012 NNDIGQTSGR
+3012 NNDIGQTPGR
-3022 VAPSAVGIWAEDC
+3022 TAPTAVGIWAEDC
-3035 GSASVITGGN
+3035 GSASVISSGN
-3045 SISIME
+3045 TVATME
-3051 NAIVTDGCDLSD
+3051 NALVTDGCDLSD
-3063 DGSTL
+3063 EGSTF
-3068 TALGGSGGEVKSVQI
+3068 TAIGGSGGEVKSVQI
-3083 NANAFAPENITINE
+3083 NANAFAPENINIKE

-3109 NNSGIGE
+3109 NNSGTGE
-3116 PHSVVSTDMVAGAPI
+3116 PHSIISDDVDAGGSPLW
-3131 FSSGGNMNLG
+3131 SSGGTINLG
-3141 STYTYTFYTAGTYEY
+3141 STYTRTFDTAGTYGY
-3156 YCGNHNWMYGNVT
+3156 SCGVHSWMQGNVT
-3169 VNSGSSTGVS
+3169 VSSGSSSGMS
-3179 SVGVSVVGGN
+3179 SVGVSIVGGN
-3189 DEVTLDGT
+3189 DEVTLDGS

-3224 AYGAYIEDAE
+3224 AYGVYAEDAE
-3234 VMADGAT
+3234 VQVDGAT
-3241 LVAGSTGSAMYVTG
+3241 LVAGSTGAAMHVTG
-3255 DSLID
+3255 ASLID
-3260 VADMS
+3260 AADMS
-3265 TTGLYGLNTDGVDF
+3265 TTGLYGLDTDGVDF

-3298 EGTIENMSWPDS
+3298 EGTIENMSWAES
-3310 ATQIDAGSYVTVTSI
+3310 TTQIDAGSYVTVTSI

-3333 LVVDPTAVIHEGNL
+3333 LIVDSTAVIHEGNL
-3347 LNLNATHLGGA
+3347 LNLNASHLGGA

-3434 VDMGAADL
+3434 VDMGTADL

-3448 STGGDTVGQSWYVA
+3448 STGGNTVGQSWYVA

-3475 EDGSS
+3475 EDGAS

-3487 NGFTGWADVTAAC
+3487 DGFTGWADVSAAC
-3500 NGLSSHV
+3500 NGLSSHI
-3507 GWSGDTDTEIA
+3507 GYSGDTDTEIA

-3552 SIATGANAQTFDD
+3552 NIATGANAQTFDD

-3573 NDLSGGED
+3573 SDLSGGDD

-3590 SYVGSNS
+3590 SYVGSNT

-3660 SLTDKADDVQDADTS
+3660 SLTDKGDDVQDADTS
-3675 LTWTVTDD
+3675 LTWTVSDD

-3688 SPSMLLDS
+3688 SPIMLLDS
-3696 GLNGQTMTVTPDNDQ
+3696 GLTGQTMTVTPDNDQ

-3806 YSWAAKIKGDDVTVE
+3806 YSWGAQIKGDDVSVD

-3859 AHEDTTATYTLP
+3859 AHSTTTATYTLP

-3947 WDDIFPDG
+3947 WNDIFPDG

-4001 GYCENSVTGVTA
+4001 GYCENSVTGITA
-4013 DIKSACVA
+4013 DMKSVCVA
-4021 YTYLIDYPFNHPLY
+4021 FTYLIDYPFNHPLY

-4047 IGISSYNPYTS
+4047 VGISSYNPYTS
-4058 QTECLGYSW
+4058 QAECLGYSW

-4092 MDWDRQNGVV
+4092 LDWDRQNGVV

-4134 AMKHDNDHED
+4134 SMKDDNDHED

-4154 DTCNYENYFAAT
+4154 DTCNYENYFSAS

-4278 VPTTVTIGHAGD
+4278 VPTTVSIGHAGD
-4290 QGPYNY
+4290 EGPYNY

-4315 AEGYVDLGYQ
+4315 SEGYIDLGYQ
-4325 YVTPPAYGEEIKVS
+4325 YVTPPAYGEEIEVS

-4360 VDETCDLTKSESDR
+4360 VDETCDLTKSETDR

-4389 NDVQG
+4389 NDV
-4394 DEWSCPGQVG
+4394 
-4404 RSSVNE
+4404 
-4410 DGTAAAATLTNNR
+4410 
-4423 RPMLEDQ
+4423 
-4430 DWCNNIMTS
+4430 
-4439 DAEGTD
+4439 
-4445 CAQPRTNGKVTSAS
+4445 
-4459 DDNLPAVVRLIGTA
+4459 
-4473 SVPSFAPSLVAIT
+4473 
-4486 AAGLFVS
+4486 
-4493 ALVLQSRRDE
+4493 
-4503 EVEELEELADD
+4503 
-4514 ESAVSPV
+4514 
-4521 IATILMVAITVVL
+4521 
-4534 SGVIY
+4534 
-4539 VWASSLA
+4539 
-4546 DTDVKGVPRLTF
+4546 
-4558 DLDSSQALDPVDGF
+4558 
-4572 HKIQIT
+4572 
-4578 SSQVDLAT
+4578 
-4586 QAVEVR
+4586 
-4592 VQWVNSAG
+4592 
-4600 NQNEVFSLAD
+4600 
-4610 TTVYGFS
+4610 
-4617 PENSDKTVT
+4617 
-4626 FADSVDFEGSAVVS
+4626 
-4640 QFNTGDTLFVRTV
+4640 
-4653 DSGGETMEH
+4653 
-4662 LTITISYVP
+4662 
-4671 PNGQPGAVLRT
+4671 
-4682 WTF
+4682 